1 MGITELYCSLELT
14 PISCWSGLDNDGDRY
29 RPGVTQDKELP
40 FPSWRASAAAL
51 LRYDASQRS
60 SPLLLLVSDKY
71 YPISDLF
78 EPNDDGLMS
87 NRIDLNVWPLGV
99 VSASRSY

>member
-1 MGITELYCSLELT
+1 MGTTELHRSIELT

-40 FPSWRASAAAL
+40 FPTWRVSDAL

-60 SPLLLLVSDKY
+60 SPLLLLVSAK
-71 YPISDLF
+71 
-78 EPNDDGLMS
+78 
-87 NRIDLNVWPLGV
+87 
-99 VSASRSY
+99 